1 MYRIELNKNTVISYI
16 VFGDSSLG
24 TISNIRVI
32 DKLIYKDCMDE
43 FSSDEYDIA
52 CEHIYNE
59 ISKQVNNLPLEW
71 YLDKITDEYGNKL

>member
-1 MYRIELNKNTVISYI
+1 MESKCTVIVYLGDNSNKNYHLEAKV
-16 VFGDSSLG
+16 
-24 TISNIRVI
+24 NIRVI

-43 FSSDEYDIA
+43 FSSDEYNIA

-71 YLDKITDEYGNKL
+71 YLDKITDEYNNKL